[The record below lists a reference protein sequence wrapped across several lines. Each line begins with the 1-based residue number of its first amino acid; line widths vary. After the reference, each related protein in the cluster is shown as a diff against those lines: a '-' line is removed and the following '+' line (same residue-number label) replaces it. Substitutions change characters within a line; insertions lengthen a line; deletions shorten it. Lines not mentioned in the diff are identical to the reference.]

1 MSDEAFARR
10 IFRWA
15 AIYGV
20 IVLAPLYLL
29 PPPARGSEAY
39 YYGFVGAALAFQG
52 LYWIIGGDPLRYR
65 ALMPIGVVAKLS
77 FAIPALTLFALGRLD
92 APTAVPVSIDVLLAF
107 GFAAAWV
114 KTRRVDGGV
123 AT

>member
-1 MSDEAFARR
+1 MTGEGFARR
-10 IFRWA
+10 MFRWA

-20 IVLAPLYLL
+20 LVVAPLYLL
-29 PPPARGSEAY
+29 PPPAPKSEAY

-65 ALMPIGVVAKLS
+65 ALMPLGMIGKLS
-77 FAIPALTLFALGRLD
+77 FAIPALTLFALGPLD
-92 APTAVPVSIDVLLAF
+92 ALTAIPVSIDVLLAL
-107 GFAAAWV
+107 GFAAAWA
-114 KTRRVDGGV
+114 KTRRVDGAV